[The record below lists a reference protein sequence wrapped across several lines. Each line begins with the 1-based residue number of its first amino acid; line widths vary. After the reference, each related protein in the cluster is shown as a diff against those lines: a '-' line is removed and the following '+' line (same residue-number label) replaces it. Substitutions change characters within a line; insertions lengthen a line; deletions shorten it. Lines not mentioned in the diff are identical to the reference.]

1 MKRLVSRLSLAAL
14 LLNVAADAQ
23 QAGTASGKGTI
34 GRLKPSGEV
43 EQVPFAPKHTFA
55 YAETSNG
62 EKSTWLVLTEKEPP
76 VKAWMAAKDREEA
89 RRSWCE
95 KEKTPFVAVKLDH
108 DMNVD
113 LYFLCPAN
121 GGVNTEMVS
130 SWNGLQ
136 SVEMRWELRGN
147 PRLKGSFKTGNGS
160 CPDASGK
167 PAYCTPTGDYT
178 FDAVLWK

>member
-1 MKRLVSRLSLAAL
+1 MSGRISILALCGL
-14 LLNVAADAQ
+14 LTAGAMPAQ

-34 GRLKPSGEV
+34 GRLKPSGDV
-43 EQVPFAPKHTFA
+43 EQVPFTPRHTFA
-55 YAETSNG
+55 YAEMSHG

-108 DMNVD
+108 DLNVD

-130 SWNGLQ
+130 SWNGLH
-136 SVEMRWELRGN
+136 SVEMRWELRGA

-160 CPDASGK
+160 CPDANGK
-167 PAYCTPTGDYT
+167 QAYCTATGDYT
-178 FDAVLWK
+178 FDAILSK